1 MIGSDSPISYAPLH
15 QSLARYLDLTAA
27 EIELVTSAVRLRRL
41 RRRQFVVQ
49 AGDVC
54 LYESFVVRGC
64 LRAYYTDANGFEHN
78 VQFAVENWWIADL
91 ASFIT
96 QSPATLDV
104 EALEDCE
111 LLQFD
116 HAALESLYARVPK
129 LERYFR
135 LMLQNSF
142 VAQQERILAGIS
154 APAEAR
160 YRAFRAKYPQL
171 EQRLPQRHVASYLG
185 ITPEFLSKVRK
196 QVLGERSAGS

>member
-1 MIGSDSPISYAPLH
+1 MTTSDGSISVVPLL
-15 QSLARYLDLTAA
+15 QSLARYLDLTPDEAA
-27 EIELVTSAVRLRRL
+27 AITAAVRPRRL

-78 VQFAVENWWIADL
+78 VLFAVESWWIADL
-91 ASFIT
+91 ASFLT
-96 QSPATLDV
+96 QAPATLDV

-116 HAALESLYARVPK
+116 HPTLESLYARVPK

-135 LMLQNSF
+135 LMLQNAF
-142 VAQQERILAGIS
+142 VAQQARILAGIS

-160 YRAFRAKYPQL
+160 YRAFRLKYPQL
-171 EQRLPQRHVASYLG
+171 EQRLPQRHIASYLG

-196 QVLGERSAGS
+196 QVLASL